1 MLRNLDSPAAL
12 AGVGNVPFSGSVRVQ
27 YSPQALRIRS
37 SVSEER
43 SNADAG
49 RIRHLQNKAIKLAHE
64 LNDVDEG
71 STGDKTSYAKQAAG
85 GASTNKEA
93 EAKTDGKDEKEE
105 KDEEKEDKEEDK
117 SEPAD
122 AKEKD
127 VKKAQSE
134 GGKVRLRSGARG
146 VTVH

>member
-49 RIRHLQNKAIKLAHE
+49 KIRHLQNKAIKLAHE

-105 KDEEKEDKEEDK
+105 KEDKEEDK

-134 GGKVRLRSGARG
+134 GGKVRLRSRARG

>member
-1 MLRNLDSPAAL
+1 VLRNLDSPAAL
-12 AGVGNVPFSGSVRVQ
+12 AGVGKVPFSGSVRVQ

-105 KDEEKEDKEEDK
+105 KEDKEEDK

>member
-1 MLRNLDSPAAL
+1 M
-12 AGVGNVPFSGSVRVQ
+12 
-27 YSPQALRIRS
+27 
-37 SVSEER
+37 
-43 SNADAG
+43 
-49 RIRHLQNKAIKLAHE
+49 
-64 LNDVDEG
+64 DEG

-93 EAKTDGKDEKEE
+93 EAKTDGKNEKEE
-105 KDEEKEDKEEDK
+105 KEEDEEDKEDKEDEAE
-117 SEPAD
+117 SAD

>member
-1 MLRNLDSPAAL
+1 VLRNLDSPAAL
-12 AGVGNVPFSGSVRVQ
+12 AGVGKVPFSGSVRVQ

-49 RIRHLQNKAIKLAHE
+49 KIRHLQNKAIKLAHE

-105 KDEEKEDKEEDK
+105 KEDKEEDK